1 MQPVRITYEPEGD
14 ILYITFGRSTAATGY
29 QLSDQLLLRVDPKT
43 HNAAG
48 LTIFNFSVHAAASRK
63 LPLPGLDD
71 DPDSKALLMDLLTT
85 PPVNHFLR
93 VSKGKQKVSVTLRS
107 PSLQEA
113 VAA

>member
-14 ILYITFGRSTAATGY
+14 ILYITFGQSKAATGY
-29 QLSDQLLLRVDPKT
+29 QLSDQLLLRVEPQAQT
-43 HNAAG
+43 AAG
-48 LTIFNFSVHAAASRK
+48 LTIFNFSIHASAGQNLS
-63 LPLPGLDD
+63 LPGIDD
-71 DPDSKALLMDLLTT
+71 DPDNKSLLLRLLTT

-93 VSKGKQKVSVTLRS
+93 LAQGEQSISVTLLS

>member
-14 ILYITFGRSTAATGY
+14 ILYITFGPSTAATGY

-48 LTIFNFSVHAAASRK
+48 LTIFNFSVHASASRK

-71 DPDSKALLMDLLTT
+71 DPDSKALLMDLLTA

-93 VSKGKQKVSVTLRS
+93 VSQGKQKVSVTLRS

>member
-14 ILYITFGRSTAATGY
+14 ILYITFGQSTAATGY

-43 HNAAG
+43 QKAAG
-48 LTIFNFSVHAAASRK
+48 LTIFNFSVHASTTRQ
-63 LPLPGLDD
+63 LPLPGIDD
-71 DPDSKALLMDLLTT
+71 DPDSKSLLLHLLTT

-93 VSKGKQKVSVTLRS
+93 LTKGKHRVSATLRS